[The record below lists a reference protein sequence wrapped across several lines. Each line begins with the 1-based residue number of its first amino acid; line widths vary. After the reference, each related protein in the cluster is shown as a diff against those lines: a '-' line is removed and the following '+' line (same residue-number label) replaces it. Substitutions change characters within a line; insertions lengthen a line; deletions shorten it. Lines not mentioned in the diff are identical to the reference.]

1 MISTR
6 CISRNDVTLYGR
18 LTNYLILGDTTR
30 TMLDRLNR
38 AILDLIQG
46 DATLSVA
53 EVADETGISKSACWR
68 RLQKLDEAGFIEARV
83 TLLSQEKLNL
93 ALTVY
98 ISIRTNQHND
108 LWAEKFRQVVS
119 ELPQILEVSR
129 MSGDLDYLI
138 KAVVPDMKGYDQ
150 LYKKLI
156 KADLFDVSSS
166 FVMEKMKQTTLLP
179 LDYA

>member
-1 MISTR
+1 M
-6 CISRNDVTLYGR
+6 NQKAAEQ
-18 LTNYLILGDTTR
+18 N
-30 TMLDRLNR
+30 MLDKLNR
-38 AILDLIQG
+38 SILMLIQK

-53 EVADETGISKSACWR
+53 DLAEEIGISKSACWR
-68 RLQKLDEAGFIEARV
+68 RLQKLDDAGFIESRV
-83 TLLSQEKLNL
+83 TLLNQENLNL

-108 LWAEKFRQVVS
+108 TWAEEFRQVVS
-119 ELPQILEVSR
+119 DLPQVLEVNR

-138 KAVVPDMKGYDQ
+138 KAVVPDMKGYDQLYKKLIKADKAVVPDMKGYDQ

-179 LDYA
+179 LDHA

>member
-1 MISTR
+1 MHQKAAKQ
-6 CISRNDVTLYGR
+6 N
-18 LTNYLILGDTTR
+18 
-30 TMLDRLNR
+30 MLDKLNR
-38 AILDLIQG
+38 SILRLIQE

-53 EVADETGISKSACWR
+53 DLAEEIGISKSACWR
-68 RLQKLDEAGFIEARV
+68 RLQKLDDTGFIESRV
-83 TLLSQEKLNL
+83 TLLNQEKLNL

-98 ISIRTNQHND
+98 ISIRTNQHNNT
-108 LWAEKFRQVVS
+108 WAEEFRQVVS
-119 ELPQILEVSR
+119 DLPQVLEVNR

-179 LDYA
+179 LDHA